1 MFKDKLSSN
10 KNITKNSF
18 LINPF
23 EGPYEG
29 GDCSCRAP
37 LQHPVEP
44 IFIGERLLACWCYL
58 GDFLRLALRLGMFKE
73 WQSHTPNQPWGSPQ
87 SPRNKPLLPPY
98 LWELA
103 VRQFPERVEGGAGS
117 SKSAGCLSHLR
128 T

>member
-1 MFKDKLSSN
+1 VLELPHTGISHTSQ
-10 KNITKNSF
+10 
-18 LINPF
+18 L
-23 EGPYEG
+23 
-29 GDCSCRAP
+29 P
-37 LQHPVEP
+37 LWFCKKKEKKESQ
-44 IFIGERLLACWCYL
+44 RR
-58 GDFLRLALRLGMFKE
+58 LRLALRLGMFKE